1 MTSQQKVQQQVQPPL
16 AQILSRRDWE
26 NPQVTQYHRLEAHP
40 PFYSWRD
47 SDSAKNDTPSP
58 QRCLLNGQWSFSYFD
73 QPERVPDE
81 WVEHDLPGA
90 TLLPVPANWQRH
102 GYDTP
107 IYTNVQYPIP
117 VDPPRVPQEN
127 PTGCYSRNFTLE
139 PNWLSS
145 GQTRII
151 FDGVSSAFYLW
162 CNGKWVGYSQDSR
175 LPAEFDLT
183 PYLQDGNNRIAVLVL
198 RWSDGSYLEDQDMW
212 RMSGIFRDVS
222 LLHKPEIHL
231 RDIHITTHLS
241 PEFSSANLE
250 VMAAINIPA
259 LSINDPHI
267 TGAYQVRVQ
276 LWLADKLISSLLQPL
291 GTQAID
297 ERGQYTDR
305 THLKLRVE
313 SPFLWSAEQPTL
325 YRAVIS
331 LLTQQ
336 QELIESEAYD
346 VGFRQVAIHQG
357 LLKVN
362 GKAVLIRGVNR
373 HEHHP
378 QTGQTIDEESMRQDI
393 ILMKQHNFNAVR
405 CSHYPNHPL
414 WYRLC
419 DHYGLYVVDE
429 ANIETHGMQPMGRL
443 ANDPQWFSAFSER
456 VTRMVQRDRNHPC
469 IIIWSLGNESGH
481 GATHDALYRW
491 IKTNDPT
498 RPVQY
503 EGGGAN
509 TPATDI
515 VCPMYARVD
524 EDQPFPAV
532 PKWAIKK
539 WIGLPD
545 ESRPLI
551 LCEYAHAMGNSFGGF
566 ARYWQAF
573 RQYPRLQGGFIWDWV
588 DQSLVRDDENGEPYW
603 AYGGDFG
610 DSPNDRQF
618 CMNGL
623 VFPDRSPHPSLYEA
637 QCAQQFFQFSL
648 LSTTPLVISV
658 TSEYLFRHSDNE
670 QLYWRIELDGE
681 SILEGDFSLDLSPE
695 ATQHYR
701 LAEQLPLTTKPGDLW
716 LNVDVRLRTKTS
728 WSASNHRSA
737 WQQWRL
743 PQALSIPCRSV
754 PNSTEL
760 NSTEP
765 SELQLIQDAH
775 AIMVTHQRQRW
786 QFNRQTGLLEQW
798 WVGELPMLLS
808 PLCDQFVRAPLDNDI
823 GISEATRIDPN
834 AWVER
839 WKKAGMYQLE
849 QRCLSLHADSLSHS
863 IQICADYSYEFANE
877 SLLHSHWLYRFDQQ
891 GRMTID
897 VQVRVATSLPPPAR
911 IGMCCQLSDL
921 APHVDWLGLGPH
933 ENYPDR
939 QLSAQ
944 YGQWSQPL
952 EQMHTPYI
960 FPSEN
965 GLRCNTHTLHYGNW
979 QLTGRFHFGIS
990 RYSTQQLM
998 TTSHQHLLKPDQG
1011 TWLNIDG
1018 FHMGVGGDDSW
1029 SPSVHA
1035 DHLLTGESYH
1045 YQVCWHYKG

>member
-1 MTSQQKVQQQVQPPL
+1 MTSLQKAQQQVKPTL
-16 AQILSRRDWE
+16 SQILSRRDWE

-40 PFYSWRD
+40 PFHSWRD
-47 SDSAKNDTPSP
+47 IDAAKSDTDSP
-58 QRCLLNGQWSFSYFD
+58 QRRLLNGQWAFSYFT
-73 QPERVPDE
+73 QPELVPED
-81 WVEHDLPGA
+81 WVEHDLPEV
-90 TLLPVPANWQRH
+90 TSLPVPANWQLH
-102 GYDTP
+102 GFDTP

-117 VDPPRVPQEN
+117 VDPPHVPQEN
-127 PTGCYSRNFTLE
+127 PTGCYSSYFTLE
-139 PNWLSS
+139 PHWLSS
-145 GQTRII
+145 GRTRII
-151 FDGVSSAFYLW
+151 FDGVNSAFYLW
-162 CNGKWVGYSQDSR
+162 CNGQWVGYSQDSR

-183 PYLQDGNNRIAVLVL
+183 PYLQTGDNRIAVLVL

-222 LLHKPEIHL
+222 LLHKPDIHL
-231 RDIHITTHLS
+231 RDIHIATHLS

-250 VMAAINIPA
+250 VIAAVNIP
-259 LSINDPHI
+259 LLDINNPQI
-267 TGAYQVRVQ
+267 TRAYQVRVQ
-276 LWLADKLISSLLQPL
+276 LFLADTLVADLQQPL

-297 ERGQYTDR
+297 ERGNYTDR
-305 THLKLRVE
+305 THLNLRVT
-313 SPFLWSAEQPTL
+313 SPLLWSAEQPTL
-325 YRAVIS
+325 YRAVVS
-331 LLTQQ
+331 LLNSEQK
-336 QELIESEAYD
+336 LIEAEAYD

-357 LLKVN
+357 QLKVN

-378 QTGQTIDEESMRQDI
+378 QTGQAIDEESMLQDI

-419 DHYGLYVVDE
+419 DHYGLYVIDE

-443 ANDPQWFSAFSER
+443 ADDPQWFSAFSER
-456 VTRMVQRDRNHPC
+456 VTRMVQRDRNHAC

-491 IKTNDPT
+491 IKSNDPT

-509 TPATDI
+509 TAATDI

-532 PKWAIKK
+532 PKWSIKK

-573 RQYPRLQGGFIWDWV
+573 REHPRLQGGFVWDWV
-588 DQSLVRDDENGEPYW
+588 DQSLIRNDENNQPYW

-610 DSPNDRQF
+610 DTPNDRQF

-648 LSTTPLVISV
+648 LSTTPLVISI
-658 TSEYLFRHSDNE
+658 TSEYLFRNSDNE
-670 QLYWRIELDGE
+670 QLYWRIESEGKLV
-681 SILEGDFSLDLSPE
+681 LEGNFELNLSPE
-695 ATQHYR
+695 STQHYT
-701 LAEQLPLTTKPGDLW
+701 LAEQLPIIDKSGNLW
-716 LNVDVRLRTKTS
+716 LNVEVRQMKATS
-728 WSASNHRSA
+728 WSSNNHRCA
-737 WQQWRL
+737 WHQWRL
-743 PQALSIPCRSV
+743 PQALSFTRHSQAKV
-754 PNSTEL
+754 AT
-760 NSTEP
+760 P
-765 SELQLIQDAH
+765 SHLQLQQDAH
-775 AIMVTHQRQRW
+775 HIMVVHQQQRW
-786 QFNRQTGLLEQW
+786 QFSRQTGLLEQW
-798 WVGELPMLLS
+798 WVGEKTMLLA
-808 PLCDQFVRAPLDNDI
+808 PLRDQFVRAPLDNDI

-849 QRCLSLHADSLSHS
+849 QHCLSLQADKLSHS
-863 IQICADYSYEFANE
+863 IQINAEYGYKFADEQ
-877 SLLHSHWLYRFDQQ
+877 LLHSHWLYHFDQHGQ
-891 GRMTID
+891 MTID
-897 VQVRVATSLPPPAR
+897 VRVQIATSLPSPAR
-911 IGMCCQLSDL
+911 IGMCCQLSDV
-921 APHVDWLGLGPH
+921 AENVDWLGLGPH

-944 YGQWSQPL
+944 FGHWQQSL
-952 EQMHTPYI
+952 SQMHTPYI

-965 GLRCNTHTLHYGNW
+965 GLRCNTRNLNYGNW
-979 QLTGRFHFGIS
+979 QLTGQFHFGIS

-998 TTSHQHLLKPDQG
+998 TTSHQHLLKPEPG

-1029 SPSVHA
+1029 SPSVHT
-1035 DHLLTGESYH
+1035 DHLLTNEIYQ
-1045 YQVCWHYKG
+1045 YQVRWQYKVQ